1 MLDPQGP
8 SVDSLPEVWLDRNG
22 NYMAILGG
30 GNLATESIRL
40 AAWPLPRVTR
50 LAARIGGRLRGSIL
64 KMRLLAI
71 GGQVGKRL
79 SVGRGVQLIAARGA
93 TVCIGDRVSLGT
105 GVILSV
111 GSEASVVIGDDV
123 RLTHYTLIGAE
134 CFISMADRVQVGEHC
149 SIRDHDH
156 DASAL
161 SMHAAR
167 LICSPVSIGEDSW
180 IGRGVAVL
188 RGSRIESGAII
199 GANAVVR
206 GKIPKN
212 AVAVGIPT
220 RVVRIRR

>member
-1 MLDPQGP
+1 
-8 SVDSLPEVWLDRNG
+8 
-22 NYMAILGG
+22 MAIRRGD
-30 GNLATESIRL
+30 LATQSIRL
-40 AAWPLPRVTR
+40 IGSPLSRMAR
-50 LAARIGGRLRGSIL
+50 LRSRTGGRLRGSML
-64 KMRLLAI
+64 KLRLLAA

-79 SVGRGVQLIAARGA
+79 SVGRGVQVITARGA
-93 TVCIGDRVSLGT
+93 RICIGDRVGLGS

-111 GSEASVVIGDDV
+111 GSEATVVIGDDV
-123 RLTHYTLIGAE
+123 RITHYTLIGAE
-134 CFISMADRVQVGEHC
+134 FFISMADRVQVGEHC

-161 SMHAAR
+161 SMHSAP
-167 LICSPVSIGEDSW
+167 LISSPVSIGEDSW

-188 RGSRIESGAII
+188 RGSCIESGAII

-212 AVAVGIPT
+212 AIAVGIPT